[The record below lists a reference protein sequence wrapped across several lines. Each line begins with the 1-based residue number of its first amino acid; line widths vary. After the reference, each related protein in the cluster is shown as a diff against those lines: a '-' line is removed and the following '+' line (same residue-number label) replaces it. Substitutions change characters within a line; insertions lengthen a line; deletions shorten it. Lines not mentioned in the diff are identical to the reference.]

1 MADTETFAL
10 ILLFTAAVGLVAVL
24 SNRLTE
30 WVKIPSP
37 ALVLIGAAI
46 AVKAIAPLHEPPRLI
61 VERVVTVALVCILFD
76 GGMHIGW
83 SRFRSALGPITS
95 VGVGGTF
102 LTVVA
107 GSVLVHYGFALPW
120 YVALLVA
127 TAVAP
132 TDPAVVFSVLG
143 QREVSGRGGTIL
155 EGESGANDPVGIALM
170 ASLITAGGLSGG
182 AFASV
187 GGEFLLQMG
196 VGAVVGVAG
205 GRALLW
211 FTRRV
216 PLPGE
221 ALYPLRTL
229 ACALL
234 VFSIATLARGSGF
247 LAVFAAGIVLGD
259 EPAPFKREIERF
271 HSAIAS
277 LAEIA
282 AFVVLGLTV
291 NLSVLARADVWIPG
305 VVLGAALAFVIRP
318 VLIGV
323 CLIPARL
330 PRGDRNF
337 VLFAGLKGAV
347 PILLGSFLL
356 AAGIPGAQRLYGI
369 VAVVVIFSVVV
380 QGSLVPAAARLLRVQ
395 MRTVEPE
402 PWALGVRLRDE
413 PSDVHRLTIAAG
425 SLADGRTISD
435 LTELPGD
442 AWVSFIVR
450 DGRLLPIK
458 TSTTLRAGDD
468 VLVLADVDLGEK
480 LTSAFEGPVRRP
492 ATPAEEAEEAEE
504 AEDLAELAVAGIDDL
519 RLDAEDLGEL
529 LDHHV
534 EDELAQVVLVLGPGQ
549 QRPPEQHD
557 ARPSSRVPRITDIGR
572 APDDTG
578 QRDAFLVGGIE
589 VRHFLDREFH
599 VGKLGLPARLEPRY
613 GLEHQVVELLGPA
626 PVKRNARRYQPAA
639 QPAPVPVT
647 SPRRPGGRGCARK
660 PSPWPCAVL
669 AGLHSHRAYRI
680 VRCRDTRA
688 HGGQGAQSTT
698 RRGAGRGWWRS
709 ASRTDTVTVVSD
721 TVPFRDEVSR
731 VM

>member
-1 MADTETFAL
+1 VADTEPFAL

-30 WVKIPSP
+30 WAKIPSP

-46 AVKAIAPLHEPPRLI
+46 AVKAIPALHEPPRLT

-83 SRFRSALGPITS
+83 SRFRSALGPIAA

-102 LTVVA
+102 LTVAAA
-107 GSVLVHYGFALPW
+107 GALVHFGFALPW

-143 QREVSGRGGTIL
+143 QREMSGRGGTIL

-170 ASLITAGGLSGG
+170 ASLITAGGLSAG

-187 GGEFLLQMG
+187 GGEFLLQLG

-205 GRALLW
+205 GLALLW

-247 LAVFAAGIVLGD
+247 LAVFAAGIVVGD

-282 AFVVLGLTV
+282 AFVALGLTV
-291 NLSVLARADVWIPG
+291 NLSVLARTDVWIPG
-305 VVLGAALAFVIRP
+305 VVLSAALAFVIRP
-318 VLIGV
+318 VLIGG
-323 CLIPARL
+323 CLVPARL

-356 AAGIPGAQRLYGI
+356 AAGIPGGQRLYGI

-425 SLADGRTISD
+425 SLADGRTIADLSD
-435 LTELPGD
+435 LPGD

-450 DGRLLPIK
+450 NGRLVPIK
-458 TSTTLRAGDD
+458 ANTTLRAGDD
-468 VLVLADVDLGEK
+468 VLVLADVDLGEN
-480 LTSAFEGPVRRP
+480 LTSAFEGSAV
-492 ATPAEEAEEAEE
+492 TPAEETPAQEAAPQEAAPQETPAEELTESAE
-504 AEDLAELAVAGIDDL
+504 LAELAIAGIDDL

-534 EDELAQVVLVLGPGQ
+534 EDELAQFVLVVGPGQ
-549 QRPPEQHD
+549 QRLPEQHD
-557 ARPSSRVPRITDIGR
+557 ARSGGRVPRVTDIRR

-578 QRDAFLVGGIE
+578 QRHAVLIGGIT

-599 VGKLGLPARLEPRY
+599 VGQLGLPAWLEPRHC
-613 GLEHQVVELLGPA
+613 LEHQIVELLGPA
-626 PVKRNARRYQPAA
+626 PVQRNARRYQPAA

-647 SPRRPGGRGCARK
+647 SPRPRLRDRCARDPCARK
-660 PSPWPCAVL
+660 PGPWPCAVL

-680 VRCRDTRA
+680 APVPGYPCRYPRRP
-688 HGGQGAQSTT
+688 GT
-698 RRGAGRGWWRS
+698 RRAKH
-709 ASRTDTVTVVSD
+709 DTT
-721 TVPFRDEVSR
+721 
-731 VM
+731 